1 MSLRSRAEPLYVARP
16 CPSVVA
22 IQLVAAWILWAIAAF
37 MVYVFLSGLLWGA
50 GYSPTSKKQLE
61 AAALLLQLK
70 DGDTVYDLGSGFGR
84 ALIFFAKEHRAH
96 AIGVEVDPLRRAISV
111 WSARRRG
118 VSTSVTVLRRNLLDV
133 DLRGSRK
140 VFFFLS
146 PLLMRRIQEKVGR
159 EMAPGALVVSVE
171 HRFPDWKPA
180 ESRGD
185 VHLYVV
191 PTPKT
196 PGRL

>member
-1 MSLRSRAEPLYVARP
+1 
-16 CPSVVA
+16 
-22 IQLVAAWILWAIAAF
+22 
-37 MVYVFLSGLLWGA
+37 LLWGA
-50 GYSPTSKKQLE
+50 GYSPTSRKQLQ
-61 AAALLLQLK
+61 AAAALLQLK

-84 ALIFFAKEHRAH
+84 ALIFFAKEYHVR
-96 AIGVEVDPLRRAISV
+96 AIGAEVDPLRRAISV

-133 DLRGSRK
+133 DLHGSLK

-146 PLLMRRIQEKVGR
+146 PLLMRKLQEKVGR
-159 EMAPGALVVSVE
+159 EMPPGALVVSVE
-171 HRFPDWKPA
+171 HRFPDWKPV
-180 ESRGD
+180 ESRED

-196 PGRL
+196 QA